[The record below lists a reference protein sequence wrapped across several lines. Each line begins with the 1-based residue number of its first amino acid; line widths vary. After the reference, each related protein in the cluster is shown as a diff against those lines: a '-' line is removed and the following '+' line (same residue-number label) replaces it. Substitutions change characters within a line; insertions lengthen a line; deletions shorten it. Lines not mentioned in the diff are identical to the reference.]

1 MGALK
6 SGAGSQRVVVPSAGG
21 AGGGGSG
28 RNQPFAGLLASSV
41 PGPLTNPIY
50 MIPQTKLWCAAVVK
64 K

>member
-21 AGGGGSG
+21 GGGGGSG

-41 PGPLTNPIY
+41 PGPLSDKSDLHDSPDQV
-50 MIPQTKLWCAAVVK
+50 MVCCCC
-64 K
+64 